1 LTQYVSV
8 LRLMRAPTQQVF
20 PKLLAAHKQRSL
32 RMIMQFKQSLADSA
46 AVTSFLNQAD
56 VHGKSAS
63 AEAVS
68 AAQSAVNP
76 NGKLDNIA
84 NARQFHQSMMV
95 GLIEACK
102 GVIELYAA
110 PDGAGALTATTKA
123 PVAAISSSGD
133 ADADA
138 ERAAAQ
144 AAAEEAARRAAADE
158 FAREASASYRA
169 LEAMI
174 GSVMA
179 EYTKSV
185 LQAFQGFFKRLGNS

>member
-1 LTQYVSV
+1 VSV

-46 AVTSFLNQAD
+46 AVTSFLSQAD
-56 VHGKSAS
+56 VHGRSAS
-63 AEAVS
+63 AEALS

-110 PDGAGALTATTKA
+110 PDGAGALTATAKA
-123 PVAAISSSGD
+123 PAAAASSSSSNSNNSGD
-133 ADADA
+133 AEVDA
-138 ERAAAQ
+138 ERAVAL
-144 AAAEEAARRAAADE
+144 AAEEEASRREAAAAE

-185 LQAFQGFFKRLGNS
+185 LLAFQGFFKR